1 MSVIDEVKQKTDIA
15 EIVGQYVT
23 LRKSGRNLSAPCPFH
38 SEKHPSFFVYPEQQS
53 WHCFGACNTGGDV
66 FSFLMKKE
74 GYDFGEAL
82 RVLAERAGVELPSYR
97 REDQHREEK
106 DVYFRMNEAA
116 AVWFHNNLLNAPAA
130 EKARQYVAR
139 RGYSQQTVTDFTL
152 GYAPNEW
159 EALKKYLLEK
169 EFEEK
174 DLVTGGLLYQN
185 EDGRTTDRFRG
196 KLIIP
201 IRDAR
206 GRVTGFGAR
215 VLDDSLPKYVN
226 SPQTPTFDKSA
237 TLYAIDRAAATIRK
251 QERAVI
257 MEGYMDVL
265 TAHQHG
271 VTNAVASMGTA
282 ITETQVNI
290 LKRMTKNL
298 VLAMDADA
306 AGEEAMLRTVGH
318 ENLLGAEI
326 KVVVLPEGQD
336 PDDVI
341 KSGVA
346 AWQELIGKA
355 VPLLDFLFQK
365 TTENLDLSKAGDKSK
380 AAEKLVPVLRNLND
394 RVRQTHYFQ
403 LLARLLNVD
412 VPTLMSLR
420 SARPAPVRRAAA
432 PASNAFNRKV
442 AGKSA
447 LEDYL
452 LALLMA
458 NPVLRGHAEAPEPAF
473 FSRSDN
479 REIFRVLRS
488 IDAPGDTTVEV
499 LKDALEPALHEHV
512 DEIAAR
518 VLPVTKNAA
527 ELKYVDCL
535 YRLKDNYL
543 KTLLASRAAS
553 HGAAGEEDEE
563 DSEAFIRENVN
574 YTAGRKEVDTHRKN
588 NRSGSR
594 R

>member
-1 MSVIDEVKQKTDIA
+1 MSVIDEVKQKTDIV

-66 FSFLMKKE
+66 FSFIMKKE

-82 RVLAERAGVELPSYR
+82 RVLAERAGVELPAYR
-97 REDQHREEK
+97 REDARKEEK

-116 AVWFHNNLLNAPAA
+116 AVWFQNNLLNTAAA
-130 EKARQYVAR
+130 EKARQYVEQ
-139 RGYSQQTVTDFTL
+139 RGYTRETVNDFTL
-152 GYAPNEW
+152 GYAPGER
-159 EALKKYLLEK
+159 EALKTYLLEK
-169 EFEEK
+169 GFEEK

-185 EDGRTTDRFRG
+185 EDGRTGDRFRG

-226 SPQTPTFDKSA
+226 SPQTPTFDKSG
-237 TLYAIDRAAATIRK
+237 TLYAIDRAAPSIRK
-251 QERAVI
+251 QERAVF

-290 LKRMTKNL
+290 LRRMSKNL

-318 ENLLGAEI
+318 ENTLGAEI
-326 KVVVLPEGQD
+326 KVVVLPEGKD

-341 KSGVA
+341 RADAGEWEKLVEG
-346 AWQELIGKA
+346 A
-355 VPLLDFLFQK
+355 VPLLDFLFRK
-365 TTENLDLSKAGDKSK
+365 TTEGLDLSTAGDKSR
-380 AAEKLVPVLRNLND
+380 AAEKLVPVLRNMND
-394 RVRQTHYFQ
+394 TVRQAHYYQ
-403 LLARLLNVD
+403 LLARLLDVD

-420 SARPAPVRRAAA
+420 GPRPAAARRPAARPTAA
-432 PASNAFNRKV
+432 FDKKL

-458 NPVLRGHAEAPEPAF
+458 NPVLRTHEEKPEPAY

-479 REIFRVLRS
+479 REIFQALGGVT
-488 IDAPGDTTVEV
+488 AAGDETPRA
-499 LKDALEPALHEHV
+499 LKEALDPVLHEHV

-518 VLPVTKNAA
+518 VMPVTKSAA

-543 KTLLASRAAS
+543 KSLLASRAAS
-553 HGAAGEEDEE
+553 HAAGGDENEDN
-563 DSEAFIRENVN
+563 DTFIRGNVN
-574 YTAGRKEVDTHRKN
+574 ISEGRRDVDTHRKTK
-588 NRSGSR
+588 RSGSR